1 MENTADTQPLLEPG
15 SDDNEEPVPSV
26 SVIEQSEETSLSI
39 ILQVT
44 LPYII
49 AGFGMVLAGMVLD
62 IVQVG
67 YS

>member
-1 MENTADTQPLLEPG
+1 M
-15 SDDNEEPVPSV
+15 
-26 SVIEQSEETSLSI
+26 IEQPEETSLSI

-67 YS
+67 YM